1 MLAYGCAL
9 MKFQKRMLKRT
20 VKGRMHHYHLYL
32 MVFTTKLNKK
42 IEPHEGKNFDSADV
56 TSKDTPTQ
64 EILNISLVRNKRSKE
79 PTDSKRS

>member
-1 MLAYGCAL
+1 
-9 MKFQKRMLKRT
+9 
-20 VKGRMHHYHLYL
+20 

-64 EILNISLVRNKRSKE
+64 EILNISLIRNKRSKE